1 VAEYFVYQS
10 LKNNK
15 EAKDMDE
22 FNQPGV
28 MNELGGAMNKPKES
42 ELLPPFSR
50 IWDCQFITKCTG
62 VCQNGCSYAGWK

>member
-1 VAEYFVYQS
+1 
-10 LKNNK
+10 
-15 EAKDMDE
+15 MDE